1 MTRMLFKDAASGLT
15 VAAPVELSTKELTQ
29 DGEFEGYAST
39 FGNVDRGGDVM
50 MPGAFLESLGRR
62 PAGKVKMLRD
72 HDTRKIIGVWTE
84 AREDGQGLY
93 MKGRLI
99 LETQGG
105 REAYELM
112 KAGALDA
119 MSIGYRTL
127 GEEYERDGD
136 GRRAVRKLTKVDLME
151 VSLVTFPMNEQAT
164 ISRVKGRELP
174 TERELEAVLMRDA
187 GLTASQAKALI
198 AGRGYKSILNARDA
212 GTGDDK
218 SGDAVNALRDL
229 ARKIRGGA

>member
-1 MTRMLFKDAASGLT
+1 MTRMLFKDAPAGLT
-15 VAAPVELSTKELTQ
+15 VAAPVELSTKDLGS

-50 MPGAFLESLGRR
+50 MAGAFLESLGRR
-62 PAGKVKMLRD
+62 PPGKIKMLRD

-84 AREDGQGLY
+84 AKEDGRGLL

-127 GEEYERDGD
+127 AEEYRRDAN
-136 GRRAVRKLTKVDLME
+136 GRREARMITKVDLME
-151 VSLVTFPMNEQAT
+151 VSLVTFPMNEAAT
-164 ISRVKGRELP
+164 VSRVKGGALP
-174 TERELEAVLMRDA
+174 TERELEAALRDA
-187 GLTASQAKALI
+187 GLSASEAKALI
-198 AGRGYKSILNARDA
+198 AGRAYKSILNARDA

-218 SGDAVNALRDL
+218 SGDALDALRTL
-229 ARKIRGGA
+229 ARTLRGGA